1 MKELLVMIALIVM
14 SAPGVSAQMRGQAG
28 KGNGFAVAFLDEERL
43 ATPAGRSAMEDFEY
57 FFKLIQEIVK
67 RDFPNVEL
75 KVLRRGELLRLH
87 DGTALNVQNMNPEIG
102 YVLSAPAKKR
112 RLLAGLQST
121 ADFASAAAA
130 FVQRTSSACP
140 TYMI

>member
-1 MKELLVMIALIVM
+1 MKRLLVLVALIVM
-14 SAPGVSAQMRGQAG
+14 NAPGVSAQKRSQAG
-28 KGNGFAVAFLDEERL
+28 KGHGFAVAFWDEERL

-57 FFKLIQEIVK
+57 YFKLIQQIVK

-102 YVLSAPAKKR
+102 YVLSAPGKKR
-112 RLLAGLQST
+112 RLLAGLQSD
-121 ADFASAAAA
+121 ADFACAAAA
-130 FVQRTSSACP
+130 FFQRTSSACP
-140 TYMI
+140 K